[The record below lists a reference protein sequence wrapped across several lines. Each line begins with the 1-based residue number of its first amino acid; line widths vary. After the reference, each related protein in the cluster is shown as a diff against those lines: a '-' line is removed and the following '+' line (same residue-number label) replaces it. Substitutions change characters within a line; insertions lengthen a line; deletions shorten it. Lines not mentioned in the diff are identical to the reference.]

1 MIVACH
7 DCDLLLTEPDLEPG
21 RTAVCPRCGAT
32 LVRRRENAVERTLAL
47 TIAGLVLFAVAN
59 LFPFLTMEVGSQATH
74 STLATGSFEL
84 IEGGQTSVGLL
95 VLLTTVIAPM
105 AQLVLLLYVLGPL
118 HRGRVPRAIVPAFRW
133 VQRAKNWSMME
144 VFLLG
149 ILVSLVKL
157 MDMASIVPG
166 VALWAFVLLI
176 PVLAAASSSL
186 DPHEI
191 WEHVE
196 VDG

>member
-7 DCDLLLTEPDLEPG
+7 DCDQHQTEPDLEPG
-21 RTAVCPRCGAT
+21 RTADCPRCGAT
-32 LVRRRENAVERTLAL
+32 L
-47 TIAGLVLFAVAN
+47 
-59 LFPFLTMEVGSQATH
+59 
-74 STLATGSFEL
+74 
-84 IEGGQTSVGLL
+84 GGQTSVGLL